1 MAVAGGNGGYPD
13 DDEMQELLE
22 LAMSEPDKPPN

>member
-13 DDEMQELLE
+13 DDEMQKLLD
-22 LAMSEPDKPPN
+22 LAMAEPGKPLN